1 MINAV
6 TTSTTCPYCGVGCG
20 VVATYNEDGRLSVK
34 GDKTH
39 PANFGRLCSKGF
51 ALADTVALD
60 GRLLYPLVRGEQ
72 TSWDT
77 ALDAVAGGF
86 KKVIAEHG
94 PDAVAFYVSGQ
105 LLTEDYYVANKLMKG
120 FIGSGNIDTNSRLC
134 MSSAVAGY
142 KRAFGS
148 DSVPC
153 SYEDLDGADLIVIVG
168 SNTAW
173 CHPVIFQRITKAKQD
188 NPNLNIIVI
197 DPRKTATCEIADLH
211 LALKSGSDA
220 ALFNGL
226 LSYLNEINKIDWKF
240 VDKYTDGFADALMS
254 AEESGLTIAQVAKSC
269 ELKSEDVKQFFTLF
283 AETEK
288 VVTLYSQGVNQSS
301 SGTDKSNSIINCHLA
316 TGRIGKP
323 AMGPFSITGQP
334 NAMGGR
340 EVGGLS
346 NQLAAHMDIDNA
358 MHHDLLSRFWQ
369 TDNLT
374 TTAGA
379 KAVDMFNDVASGK
392 IKAIW
397 IMATNPVVTMPDAD
411 KVRDALRICELVVVS
426 DCEQFTDTTA
436 CADIVLPALAW
447 GEKCGTVTN
456 SERRIS
462 RQRNI
467 LPHPG
472 EAEED
477 WWIISQVAKHL
488 GFEQYF
494 NYQSSADIFRE
505 HAALSGFENKGIRD
519 FDISGLANLTDQQY
533 DQLQPVQWPVPAD
546 KPQGTA
552 RLFTDNK
559 FFTANGK
566 AQFIAITPR
575 APVNATS
582 DVYPL
587 VLNTG
592 RIRDQWHTMTRT
604 ARSAKLNGHI
614 SEPFVDIHPIDAE
627 KWLVKAHDLA
637 KIESRWGAVLARVKI
652 TDNQRIG
659 NIFVPMHWTQQNS
672 SHSRVDSVVNPIV
685 DPISG
690 QPELKHTPVKI
701 TPYQALWYSFILS
714 RTPLKLSNKYYY
726 VSVKGKQFWRYELA
740 GESQIEDYSAWA
752 KQQLGNE
759 AEQGDWLEFA
769 DLKAQRFR
777 AGLIKNNQLNAVMF
791 IAPNHQLPT
800 RTWLSNLF
808 TESPLSDQARFN
820 LLAGK
825 LGADQPDVGSL
836 ICACFGVGENTI
848 KEVIKCGAA
857 KSVED
862 IGKQLKAGTNCGSC
876 IPEIKTLFE

>member
-1 MINAV
+1 MNNAV
-6 TTSTTCPYCGVGCG
+6 STATTCPYCGVGCG
-20 VVATYNEDGRLSVK
+20 VITTHNADGTMSVK
-34 GDKTH
+34 GDKMH
-39 PANFGRLCSKGF
+39 PANFGRLCSKGS
-51 ALADTVALD
+51 ALGDTVELD
-60 GRLLYPLVRGEQ
+60 GRLLHPQVNGEQ
-72 TSWDT
+72 ASWDT
-77 ALDAVAGGF
+77 ALDAVAAGF
-86 KKVIAEHG
+86 KKVIDEHG

-153 SYEDLDGADLIVIVG
+153 SYEDLETADLIVIVG

-173 CHPVIFQRITKAKQD
+173 CHPVVFQRITKAKQD
-188 NPNLNIIVI
+188 NPNLKVIVV

-211 LALKSGSDA
+211 LPLKSGSDA
-220 ALFNGL
+220 VLFNGL
-226 LSYLNEINKIDWKF
+226 LSYLNETNKINWKF

-254 AEESGLTIAQVAKSC
+254 AEESGFTIAQVAQSC
-269 ELKSEDVKQFFTLF
+269 ELNHQDVEHFFTLF
-283 AETEK
+283 AKTEK

-346 NQLAAHMDIDNA
+346 NQLAAHMDIDNS
-358 MHHDLLSRFWQ
+358 MHRDLLSRFWQ

-411 KVRDALRICELVVVS
+411 KVRAALQACELVVVS
-426 DCEQFTDTTA
+426 DCEEFTDTTA

-477 WWIISQVAKHL
+477 WWIISQVAKRL
-488 GFEQYF
+488 GYQQDF

-505 HAALSGFENKGIRD
+505 HAALSGFENKGVRD
-519 FDISGLANLTDQQY
+519 FDISGLANLTDQEY
-533 DQLQPVQWPVPAD
+533 DQLQPVQWPVTSD
-546 KPQGTA
+546 KPEGTA

-582 DVYPL
+582 EDYPL

-592 RIRDQWHTMTRT
+592 RVRDQWHTMTRT
-604 ARSAKLNGHI
+604 ARSAKLSGHI
-614 SEPFVDIHPIDAE
+614 AEPFVDIHPIDAE
-627 KWLVKAHDLA
+627 KWSVKAHDLA
-637 KIESRWGAVLARVKI
+637 KIESRWGAVLARVQI
-652 TDNQRIG
+652 TDAQSVG

-672 SHSRVDSVVNPIV
+672 SHSRVDAVVNPVV

-690 QPELKHTPVKI
+690 QPESKHTPVKI
-701 TPYQALWYSFILS
+701 SPYQAVWYGFILS
-714 RTPLKLSNKYYY
+714 RSPLKLSNSNYC
-726 VSVKGKQFWRYELA
+726 VSVKGEQFWRYELA
-740 GESQIEDYSAWA
+740 GESKIEDYSAWA
-752 KQQLGNE
+752 KQQLGE
-759 AEQGDWLEFA
+759 EGEWLEFA
-769 DLKAQRFR
+769 DLTAQRFR
-777 AGLIKNNQLNAVMF
+777 AGIIKHNQLDAVVF
-791 IAPNHQLPT
+791 VAPNHDLPA

-808 TESPLSDQARFN
+808 TEFPLTDEARSN

-825 LGADQPDVGSL
+825 PGADQPDVGPL
-836 ICACFGVGENTI
+836 VCACFGVGENTI
-848 KEVIKCGAA
+848 KEAISCGAA

-876 IPEIKTLFE
+876 IPELKKLLE